1 MSDELHEETLEPQEY
16 FKIASD
22 YEAGR
27 NGKPQDLVHA
37 ARYMMK
43 AADAGHWLATY
54 NVGAFYFHGKGL
66 PQDLKKAR
74 EWVLKARSLGGEEM
88 ADKALAYI
96 DKKEKELG
104 QTGRKFRLPTT
115 SNMTEPEEAD
125 KADKAGKKSTEMPG
139 WKIFLF
145 WVCVGGVLWIAQMLD
160 DTKTW
165 NGRAFVGW
173 VVGLA
178 ALGIFL
184 NIIWGSTVRETFQNF
199 KAVTKALLGSL
210 LVLLVIGSITEC
222 SGGGSS
228 SGRAVELPDNWR
240 R

>member
-1 MSDELHEETLEPQEY
+1 MSDESHEGTLEPQDY

-43 AADAGHWLATY
+43 AADGGHWLATY
-54 NVGAFYFHGKGL
+54 NVGAFYLHGRGL

-74 EWVLKARSLGGEEM
+74 EWVLRARSLGGEEM
-88 ADKALAYI
+88 ADKALAFI
-96 DKKEKELG
+96 DEKEKELG
-104 QTGRKFRLPTT
+104 QAGQSFGLPKTC
-115 SNMTEPEEAD
+115 NMTEPEEAD
-125 KADKAGKKSTEMPG
+125 KTGKRSTGMSG

-145 WVCVGGVLWIAQMLD
+145 WVCVAGVLWIAQVLD

-184 NIIWGSTVRETFQNF
+184 NIIWGSTVRETFQNI
-199 KAVTKALLGSL
+199 KGVTKAILGSL
-210 LVLLVIGSITEC
+210 LVLLAIGGIAKC
-222 SGGGSS
+222 SGGGSP
-228 SGRAVELPDNWR
+228 SGSAVELPDNWR
-240 R
+240 K